1 MSSSVERVLAAAL
14 MLAAAG
20 ARADVFSPGPLAQSH
35 ANLEG
40 LTNCT
45 KCHVAGGKLSNDTCL
60 VCHKTTRQDIT
71 KHRGIHG
78 RLPPAEDRKS
88 TRLNSSHVAIS
99 YAVFRLK

>member
-78 RLPPAEDRKS
+78 RLPPAELTCNKCHPEHLGRDAD
-88 TRLNSSHVAIS
+88 L
-99 YAVFRLK
+99 LWG